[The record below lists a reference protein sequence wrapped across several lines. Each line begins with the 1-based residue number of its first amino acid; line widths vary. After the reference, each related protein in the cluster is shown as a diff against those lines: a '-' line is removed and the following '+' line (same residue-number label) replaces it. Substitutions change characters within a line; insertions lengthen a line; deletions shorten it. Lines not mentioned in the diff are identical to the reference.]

1 MRKAHEAKE
10 RRKPS
15 LDVWGSGQPKREF
28 LHVDDLADACL
39 FLMRGY
45 EGDEHVNVGVGQDLS
60 IRELAELI
68 REVVAPEVELVFDT
82 TKPDGMPR
90 KLLDV
95 SRLTGLGWR
104 PRIGLRE
111 GIEGTYRW
119 FLEHRETVR
128 ERRSD
133 TPALV

>member
-1 MRKAHEAKE
+1 MSKTSRF
-10 RRKPS
+10 
-15 LDVWGSGQPKREF
+15 QPGDSAPDF
-28 LHVDDLADACL
+28 SHLADHDPESDEPQRQPGDGVR
-39 FLMRGY
+39 RGEPAIY
-45 EGDEHVNVGVGQDLS
+45 VHLEENPTQ
-60 IRELAELI
+60 LAELI